1 MINLER
7 YWDTVLVALYNVN
20 PWVFAGLAIL
30 YFALDALYSQYV
42 ISIGRLKP
50 LSTSNY
56 SALLI
61 LLTGLATSE
70 YVQNLWY
77 LFPMCLGAW
86 LGSFFSVE
94 RERKKRNL
102 RARLRRQQKQE
113 KELMKKIN
121 T

>member
-1 MINLER
+1 MIETFWNIIE
-7 YWDTVLVALYNVN
+7 ALYDVN
-20 PWVFAGLAIL
+20 PWIFAGLGVL

-77 LFPMCLGAW
+77 LAPMCLGAW
-86 LGSFFSVE
+86 LGSFVSVE
-94 RERKKRNL
+94 RERKKRNE
-102 RARLRRQQKQE
+102 RAQLRRQQK

>member
-1 MINLER
+1 LIDFEK
-7 YWDTVLVALYNVN
+7 YWNIIIQAWYAIN
-20 PWVFAGLAIL
+20 PWIFAGLALL
-30 YFALDALYSQYV
+30 YFALDSLYSQYV

-77 LFPMCLGAW
+77 LIPMCLGAW
-86 LGSFFSVE
+86 VGSFTSVD
-94 RERKKRNL
+94 RERKKRNK
-102 RARLRRQQKQE
+102 RAQLKRQQK

>member
-1 MINLER
+1 MIER
-7 YWDTVLVALYNVN
+7 YWNIVVEALYAVN
-20 PWVFAGLAIL
+20 PWIFAGLGVL
-30 YFALDALYSQYV
+30 YFALDALYSHYV

-77 LFPMCLGAW
+77 LAPMCIGAW
-86 LGSFFSVE
+86 LGSWVSVE

-102 RARLRRQQKQE
+102 RAKIRRQK
-113 KELMKKIN
+113 KELLKMKN
-121 T
+121 TL